1 MIISEVTAE
10 VEVDAEAAATEA
22 TAPVPASAPAA
33 RAGHHRGELRLLT
46 VSEIDRITDDAV
58 AITFHVPDDLRDEF
72 SYLPGQHVAVRATLA
87 GDDVRRNYSIC
98 APAGSGVLR
107 IGVKRLPDGVF
118 SGFALERLRVG
129 DALEVLP
136 PTGSF
141 TTALDPTRTR
151 HYGAVVA
158 GSGITPVLSILSS
171 ALAAEPDSTATLIY
185 ANRTS
190 GSIMF
195 LEDLEDLKNR
205 FLSRLTILHVLD
217 GERQEV
223 DVLSGRLDA
232 ARLTTILD
240 DFVRPDIDE
249 WFLCGPL
256 ALTDL
261 VRETLMARGVPDE
274 HVRRE
279 LFHVSATPPRRR
291 LTAEEETTATG
302 YQVTVILDGRSTS
315 FALPPDTESVLDAA
329 LRLRREMPYACKNGV
344 CGTCR
349 CRLTSGSV
357 EMVQNFAL
365 EPEELAAGYRL
376 ACQSYP
382 TSDAI
387 VMDFDQ

>member
-1 MIISEVTAE
+1 MINAE
-10 VEVDAEAAATEA
+10 RINDR
-22 TAPVPASAPAA
+22 A
-33 RAGHHRGELRLLT
+33 RPSHHRGELRLLT
-46 VSEIDRITDDAV
+46 VSDVERITDDAV
-58 AITFHVPDDLRDEF
+58 AITFAVPEELREEF
-72 SYLPGQHVAVRATLA
+72 TYLPGQHVAVRATVA

-118 SGFALERLRVG
+118 SGFALERLRPG
-129 DALEVLP
+129 DTLEVLP

-141 TTALDPTRTR
+141 TTALDPTRIR

-158 GSGITPVLSILSS
+158 GSGITPVLSILAS
-171 ALAAEPDSTATLIY
+171 ALAVEPASTATLIY

-205 FLSRLTILHVLD
+205 FLDRLTILHVLD
-217 GERQEV
+217 RERQEV
-223 DVLSGRLDA
+223 EALSGRLDSQ
-232 ARLTTILD
+232 RLSTILD

-256 ALTDL
+256 PLTDL
-261 VRETLMARGVPDE
+261 VREALLARGVPDGQI
-274 HVRRE
+274 RRE
-279 LFHVSATPPRRR
+279 LFHASATPPRRR
-291 LTAEEETTATG
+291 LTTADEATEG
-302 YQVTVILDGRSTS
+302 YTVTVVLDGRSTS
-315 FALPPDTESVLDAA
+315 FTLPPDTESVLDAA
-329 LRLRREMPYACKNGV
+329 LRVRREMPYACKNGV

-349 CRLTSGSV
+349 CRLTSGNV

-365 EPEELAAGYRL
+365 EPDELDRGYRL

-382 TSDAI
+382 TSDGV

>member
-1 MIISEVTAE
+1 MT
-10 VEVDAEAAATEA
+10 AATE
-22 TAPVPASAPAA
+22 TQSAPTHSGAVPPT
-33 RAGHHRGELRLLT
+33 GHRRGELRLLT
-46 VSEIDRITDDAV
+46 VSDVERITDDAV
-58 AITFHVPDDLRDEF
+58 AITFHVPDELRQEF
-72 SYLPGQHVAVRATLA
+72 TYLPGQHVAVRATVA

-118 SGFALERLRVG
+118 SSFALERLRPG

-141 TTALDPTRTR
+141 TTALDPARTR

-158 GSGITPVLSILSS
+158 GSGITPVLSILAS
-171 ALAAEPDSTATLIY
+171 ALETEPQSTATLIY
-185 ANRTS
+185 ANKTS

-205 FLSRLTILHVLD
+205 YLSRLTILHVLD

-223 DVLSGRLDA
+223 DVLSGRLDQD
-232 ARLTTILD
+232 RLSTILD

-256 ALTDL
+256 AMTDMIRAVL
-261 VRETLMARGVPDE
+261 LARGVADE

-291 LTAEEETTATG
+291 LTAADEAAATG
-302 YQVTVILDGRSTS
+302 HSVTVLLDGRGTS
-315 FALPPDTESVLDAA
+315 FVLPPDTESVLDAA
-329 LRLRREMPYACKNGV
+329 LRIRSEMPYACKNGV

-349 CRLTSGSV
+349 CRLTNGTV

-365 EPEELAAGYRL
+365 EPEELQRGYRL

-382 TSDAI
+382 TSDDV

>member
-1 MIISEVTAE
+1 MSSG
-10 VEVDAEAAATEA
+10 
-22 TAPVPASAPAA
+22 ASVSSGPSG
-33 RAGHHRGELRLLT
+33 GHHRGELRLLT
-46 VSEIDRITDDAV
+46 VSDIDRITDDAV

-72 SYLPGQHVAVRATLA
+72 SYLPGQHVAIRATLA

-141 TTALDPTRTR
+141 TTALDPSRTR

-158 GSGITPVLSILSS
+158 GSGITPVLSILAS
-171 ALAAEPDSTATLIY
+171 ALETEPDSTATLIY

-205 FLSRLTILHVLD
+205 FLARLTILHVLD
-217 GERQEV
+217 AERQEV
-223 DVLSGRLDA
+223 DALSGRLDPD
-232 ARLTTILD
+232 RLSTILD

-256 ALTDL
+256 PLTDL
-261 VRETLMARGVPDE
+261 VRDDPAHPRAFPTSTSGG
-274 HVRRE
+274 
-279 LFHVSATPPRRR
+279 SCSTPPRPHR
-291 LTAEEETTATG
+291 
-302 YQVTVILDGRSTS
+302 V
-315 FALPPDTESVLDAA
+315 
-329 LRLRREMPYACKNGV
+329 
-344 CGTCR
+344 
-349 CRLTSGSV
+349 
-357 EMVQNFAL
+357 
-365 EPEELAAGYRL
+365 AG
-376 ACQSYP
+376 
-382 TSDAI
+382 
-387 VMDFDQ
+387 

>member
-1 MIISEVTAE
+1 M
-10 VEVDAEAAATEA
+10 AA
-22 TAPVPASAPAA
+22 VPPTTH
-33 RAGHHRGELRLLT
+33 RRGELRLLT
-46 VSEIDRITDDAV
+46 VSEVDRITDDAV
-58 AITFHVPDDLRDEF
+58 AITFEVPEELREEF
-72 SYLPGQHVAVRATLA
+72 TYLPGQHVAVRATVA

-118 SGFALERLRVG
+118 SGFALERLRPG

-141 TTALDPTRTR
+141 TTALDPSRTR

-158 GSGITPVLSILSS
+158 GSGITPVLSILAT
-171 ALAAEPDSTATLIY
+171 ALEVEPDSTATLIY

-205 FLSRLTILHVLD
+205 FMSRLTILHVLD

-223 DVLSGRLDA
+223 EALSGRLDR

-240 DFVRPDIDE
+240 DFVREDIDE
-249 WFLCGPL
+249 WFLCGPM
-256 ALTDL
+256 AMTDV
-261 VRETLMARGVPDE
+261 VREALLNRGVPDE
-274 HVRRE
+274 HIRRE

-291 LTAEEETTATG
+291 LTVEDERSATG
-302 YQVTVILDGRSTS
+302 YSVTVVLDGRGTT
-315 FALPPDTESVLDAA
+315 FILPPDTESVLDAA
-329 LRLRREMPYACKNGV
+329 LRLRSEMPYACKNGV

-349 CRLTSGSV
+349 CRLTHGTV

-365 EPEELAAGYRL
+365 EADELARGYRL

-382 TSDAI
+382 TGDGV